1 LSPIVELRKL
11 APDRLPG
18 SGAGDPQV
26 LRITPSTYPAD
37 SGLQTTEPKPW
48 DSFLLRMALSWLVVL
63 VPFFVLADI
72 FNLAQRGLWLGA
84 GALLVLVAILALSTW
99 WTARPVL
106 ALSQVV
112 AAIESGDMTSR
123 VVPHGGGETRRL
135 AHAVNGL
142 LDEFAIELPRIRNQ
156 ASKTA
161 DRLAVSA
168 ERLGQAT
175 SEQIVATDETSA
187 ELLGLASASASIAE
201 TVAGVVLQAAELRTN
216 IQRTLTDLQGSS
228 DRTQAN
234 SRRVDEIQGV
244 IEILNDIADQ
254 TALLAL
260 NAAIEA
266 ARAGEAGRGFAVVA
280 DEVRRLAE
288 RSKAAAAQISKL
300 AEGAKVTSGEAVL
313 AIQRRGQQLDRW
325 MVMTQA
331 MVDASGKVQ
340 PAVLN
345 QQAATDRLELAV
357 QLIADRSRQVA
368 AAVGEVKA
376 AVAAQAAPADGDAA
390 PGRAQR

>member
-1 LSPIVELRKL
+1 MSPILELRKV

-18 SGAGDPQV
+18 SGPGDPQV
-26 LRITPSTYPAD
+26 LRITPPVHPAG
-37 SGLQTTEPKPW
+37 SGLPTTEPKPW
-48 DSFLLRMALSWLVVL
+48 DSFLLRMTVSWLVVL
-63 VPFFVLADI
+63 VPFFVLAGI
-72 FNLAQRGLWLGA
+72 FKLAQGGLWLGA
-84 GALLVLVAILALSTW
+84 GTLLVLVAILALSTW

-112 AAIESGDMTSR
+112 AAIESGDLTSR
-123 VVPHGGGETRRL
+123 AVPHGGGETRRL

-142 LDEFAIELPRIRNQ
+142 LDDLAIELPRIRKQ
-156 ASKTA
+156 ATRTA

-168 ERLGQAT
+168 ERLGKVT
-175 SEQIVATDETSA
+175 SEQIVAADETSA

-201 TVAGVVLQAAELRTN
+201 TVAGVVVQAAELRTN
-216 IQRTLTDLQGSS
+216 IQRTLTDLQGST
-228 DRTQAN
+228 DRTLAN
-234 SRRVDEIQGV
+234 SKRVDEIQGV

-288 RSKAAAAQISKL
+288 RSKAAAAKISTL
-300 AEGAKVTSGEAVL
+300 AEGAKVTSGEAVV

-331 MVDASGKVQ
+331 MADASSKVQ
-340 PAVLN
+340 PAVMN
-345 QQAATDRLELAV
+345 QKAATDRLELAV
-357 QLIADRSRQVA
+357 QLIADRSRTLSA
-368 AAVGEVKA
+368 AAREVKSA
-376 AVAAQAAPADGDAA
+376 AEESD
-390 PGRAQR
+390 

>member
-1 LSPIVELRKL
+1 LSPIVELRKP
-11 APDRLPG
+11 APDHLPG
-18 SGAGDPQV
+18 SGAGDPQA
-26 LRITPSTYPAD
+26 LRITPPAYPAD
-37 SGLQTTEPKPW
+37 SGLQNTEPKPW
-48 DSFLLRMALSWLVVL
+48 DSFLLRMILSWLVVL
-63 VPFFVLADI
+63 VPFFALADI
-72 FNLAQRGLWLGA
+72 FNLAQGGLWLGA

-99 WTARPVL
+99 WSARPVL
-106 ALSQVV
+106 GLSQVV
-112 AAIESGDMTSR
+112 AAIESGDLTLR
-123 VVPHGGGETRRL
+123 AVPGGGGETRRL

-142 LDEFAIELPRIRNQ
+142 LDDLAIELPRIRSQ

-168 ERLGQAT
+168 ERLGKAT
-175 SEQIVATDETSA
+175 SEQIVAADETSA
-187 ELLGLASASASIAE
+187 ELLGLATASASIAE

-216 IQRTLTDLQGSS
+216 IQRTLTDLQGST
-228 DRTQAN
+228 DRTAAN
-234 SRRVDEIQGV
+234 SKRVDEIQGV

-288 RSKAAAAQISKL
+288 RSKAAAAQISNL
-300 AEGAKVTSGEAVL
+300 TDGAKVTSGEAVL

-331 MVDASGKVQ
+331 MADASGKVQ
-340 PAVLN
+340 PAVMN
-345 QQAATDRLELAV
+345 QKAATDRLELAV
-357 QLIADRSRQVA
+357 QLIADRSRTLSA
-368 AAVGEVKA
+368 AAQEVKSA
-376 AVAAQAAPADGDAA
+376 AEGS
-390 PGRAQR
+390 R